1 MRSSGNTLIAANQTQ
16 AELSDP
22 VQSRSHGRSW
32 WARRDYGF
40 HVFMLLCLGWI
51 LLGLFWWW
59 VTHDP
64 TGLGISAAGAGMAA
78 IALGFSVAYDH
89 TFGDQ

>member
-1 MRSSGNTLIAANQTQ
+1 M
-16 AELSDP
+16 
-22 VQSRSHGRSW
+22 
-32 WARRDYGF
+32 
-40 HVFMLLCLGWI
+40 FMLLCLGWI

-64 TGLGISAAGAGMAA
+64 TGLGISAAGAGMAS